1 MRPIVLG
8 ILLAGVVPA
17 ASAQSAASPAPCAG
31 PEHRQFDFWLGDW
44 DVANPTG
51 KAAGSSRVESILGGC
66 VVLENWTSA
75 TPPAAGKSFNVY
87 NAQTAQ
93 WEQYWVDNGGTRLHL
108 VGGLVGG
115 AMVLRGQQDKP
126 NAQTGLTQR
135 ERITWTPNPDGSVRQ
150 LWETSN
156 DDGKTWAVSFDGL
169 YRRADAPG
177 G

>member
-44 DVANPTG
+44 DVANPAG
-51 KAAGSSRVESILGGC
+51 KPAGSSRVESILGGC
-66 VVLENWTSA
+66 VVLEHWTSA
-75 TPPAAGKSFNVY
+75 TPPAAGRSFNVY

-169 YRRADAPG
+169 YRRRAAG